1 MRDDRPIRSFRTYR
15 DPIATGDLVFV
26 YGTLRDG
33 QPNHG
38 WLGSSERVGG
48 TFETVDR
55 YRLRDLGSFPAAE
68 HVTGEPGAPGR
79 GLVGE
84 VYRVDD
90 VETGW
95 NLDHLEGNGR
105 LYRRALRSVYIDG
118 DLLLSRCRAWVF
130 EIVRPR
136 PDAPVIDSGDW
147 SDRLPLV
154 DDADDDADADAD
166 IEDDWN
172 DDGFEW

>member
-1 MRDDRPIRSFRTYR
+1 MDANRPIRSFRTYR

-105 LYRRALRSVYIDG
+105 LYRRSLRTVYRDTG
-118 DLLLSRCRAWVF
+118 GGPGTPADWARAWVF

-147 SDRLPLV
+147 IDAGDRV
-154 DDADDDADADAD
+154 G
-166 IEDDWN
+166 DW
-172 DDGFEW
+172 FE